1 MSSDTETCRSAIL
14 SEDVRDFIGND
25 VRTAFFDRI
34 AGQTLCSQDAGF
46 GYSCLYLPA
55 AAADPITL
63 SRYSYD
69 SIPKC
74 YAPADMQTLNQAGI
88 LPVQNYPTLQLRG
101 RGVLVGFM
109 DSGIDYQSQ
118 LFRSL
123 DGTTRIEAIWDQT
136 VQTGPPP
143 QDFSY
148 GSEYTGHDRRSA
160 PAGRPA
166 LPRSIC

>member
-1 MSSDTETCRSAIL
+1 MPSDTETCRSAIL

-25 VRTAFFDRI
+25 VRTAFFDGI
-34 AGQTLCSQDAGF
+34 SGQTLCSQDAGF

-101 RGVLVGFM
+101 RAYWSASWTAG
-109 DSGIDYQSQ
+109 STIS
-118 LFRSL
+118 RS
-123 DGTTRIEAIWDQT
+123 
-136 VQTGPPP
+136 
-143 QDFSY
+143 S
-148 GSEYTGHDRRSA
+148 SA
-160 PAGRPA
+160 LWTA
-166 LPRSIC
+166 LPASKRSGTRPCRLVRRRRTSPMAASTPGK

>member
-1 MSSDTETCRSAIL
+1 MPSDTETCRSAIL

-25 VRTAFFDRI
+25 VRTAFFDGI
-34 AGQTLCSQDAGF
+34 SGQTLCSQDAGF

-118 LFRSL
+118 LLPLSGRHYPHRSDL
-123 DGTTRIEAIWDQT
+123 
-136 VQTGPPP
+136 GP
-143 QDFSY
+143 
-148 GSEYTGHDRRSA
+148 DRADRSA
-160 PAGRPA
+160 AAGLLLWQRVHPGND
-166 LPRSIC
+166 R

>member
-88 LPVQNYPTLQLRG
+88 LPVQNYATLQLRG
-101 RGVLVGFM
+101 RDVLVGFM
-109 DSGIDYQSQ
+109 DSGIDYTNDI
-118 LFRSL
+118 FRNL
-123 DGTTRIEAIWDQT
+123 DG
-136 VQTGPPP
+136 
-143 QDFSY
+143 
-148 GSEYTGHDRRSA
+148 SA
-160 PAGRPA
+160 LWTA
-166 LPRSIC
+166 LPASKQSGTRPCRPVRCRRTSPMAANTLGK